1 MKIAFELDMSG
12 RIGVKQSGGRCRCSK
27 IMSPLTATRLCHPL
41 RDGDDESERA
51 ATSEGDGKC
60 GRGGGRGNRKRPP
73 APFWGAGG
81 GEETETGGGGGGG
94 AGDGTPLAAFER
106 ASGAAAQAPLPA
118 RFH

>member
-51 ATSEGDGKC
+51 ATSESDGKC
-60 GRGGGRGNRKRPP
+60 GRR
-73 APFWGAGG
+73 G
-81 GEETETGGGGGGG
+81 GERTRSL
-94 AGDGTPLAAFER
+94 PPAAFER
-106 ASGAAAQAPLPA
+106 ASGAAGQAALPGRFPLPGGSWE
-118 RFH
+118 